1 MDVNILNSDVDMNN
15 FRQDLLYLMHY
26 YYDVPVEKLS
36 ISNILNEIF
45 RFLRTY
51 KIAIPSQLTMLS
63 KTIITLEGTSRGL
76 NSKFSI
82 ASVAEEF
89 IKYYYINQLS
99 IDKMLIRAKDNVEEI
114 FLDIKSIP
122 KQLKTILRNLERN
135 NLKIQM
141 EDVRF
146 TSLERCITD
155 LTTNISLSLVLASI
169 IVGSSLI
176 ISSQNINQN
185 IGIKLMAIIG
195 FFISFII
202 GILLVIKIFRTQY
215 KDRK

>member
-1 MDVNILNSDVDMNN
+1 MP
-15 FRQDLLYLMHY
+15 R
-26 YYDVPVEKLS
+26 
-36 ISNILNEIF
+36 
-45 RFLRTY
+45 
-51 KIAIPSQLTMLS
+51 
-63 KTIITLEGTSRGL
+63 
-76 NSKFSI
+76 
-82 ASVAEEF
+82 
-89 IKYYYINQLS
+89 
-99 IDKMLIRAKDNVEEI
+99 
-114 FLDIKSIP
+114 
-122 KQLKTILRNLERN
+122 QLKTILRNLEQN

-141 EDVRF
+141 EDVKF

-215 KDRK
+215 KNRR